1 MSGGRM
7 QESIS
12 THSTKVSIAATHPS
26 LPGHFPGRP
35 LVPGVLLL
43 DEVLNAAEL
52 WLQRVVRVRSL
63 RQAKFTAPLLP
74 DQSADLLLTLQ
85 GTALRFAITRADEA
99 IAQGVLEVA
108 LEVARERGA

>member
-1 MSGGRM
+1 MPGGRM
-7 QESIS
+7 QESIA
-12 THSTKVSIAATHPS
+12 THSTTVRIAATHPS

-52 WLQRVVRVRSL
+52 WLHGAVRVRSL

-74 DQSADLLLTLQ
+74 DQSADLQLTLQ
-85 GTALRFAITRADEA
+85 GTALRFQVARGDQM

-108 LEVARERGA
+108 IEAAMERGA